1 MLGGV
6 LIAAALE
13 VVAGP
18 VDVAK
23 TEYDRYCREITGGE
37 PPKATFTVDA
47 KLDALHDEYR
57 IVSEGEGVRFVGA
70 NERAVLF
77 AVYDFL
83 SRRGGCKWFWD
94 GDIVPRKE
102 KIDCAGL
109 DVREKSQFEYRGLR
123 YFAHRGLTRFQAEH
137 WGLEDWKREIDWCV
151 KNRLN
156 LMMPRIGM
164 DDTWQ
169 KAYPDI
175 VPYPDPAK
183 KLPEAGKG
191 FDDRSLFWSLEYRGR
206 LRKAFTAY
214 AEERGVMMPVD
225 FGTMTHWYSRT
236 PRAYLDKVKPEFLPQ
251 ATKGYGEDTGR
262 VWDIRKP
269 GYLDRYWRLTEAFL
283 DAGYGKPDLLHTIGL
298 GERMVYTNRADNLK
312 LKIDVMNALIGKAG
326 KEHSS
331 SKVLLAG
338 WDFYFT
344 WRPDEVQSLL
354 GHLDPAKIVIWD
366 YEADA
371 PERDWDWIN
380 GCAMSNNFTKWGL
393 KGKMPYTFGIFLCYE
408 SGLDMRADYPLIEK
422 RQKEIENDPM
432 CKGYILWPESSHTDT
447 FALRYFTENAWRA
460 DGKKTSE
467 ALLPAF
473 CRDRYANLGDDTV
486 SRFERIWRKVLPI
499 AAATRWGNTY
509 CRDLI
514 GYKTKSVDPRTDV
527 TLAEMRP
534 ALAAMKGVFDDLA
547 KAVRR
552 RSSEFARRDAI
563 DLARAAADRLAIAT
577 RQELVEKYD
586 AWCRGEASADEVKT
600 LAGRYAKI
608 ARAIADLLELST
620 DFSLWESYERLD
632 RIEKVRNPDFEH
644 VLVDNAINGY
654 CRSHQYEAARYWYQP
669 LAEMLA
675 ATYVA
680 QVQAEKRQPIDEKKL
695 KELSDRLHR
704 QMLTRPLKEMR
715 PGFNRAS
722 SVCKPFAAIMK
733 TLTATADL

>member
-1 MLGGV
+1 
-6 LIAAALE
+6 
-13 VVAGP
+13 
-18 VDVAK
+18 
-23 TEYDRYCREITGGE
+23 
-37 PPKATFTVDA
+37 
-47 KLDALHDEYR
+47 
-57 IVSEGEGVRFVGA
+57 
-70 NERAVLF
+70 
-77 AVYDFL
+77 
-83 SRRGGCKWFWD
+83 
-94 GDIVPRKE
+94 
-102 KIDCAGL
+102 
-109 DVREKSQFEYRGLR
+109 
-123 YFAHRGLTRFQAEH
+123 
-137 WGLEDWKREIDWCV
+137 
-151 KNRLN
+151 
-156 LMMPRIGM
+156 
-164 DDTWQ
+164 
-169 KAYPDI
+169 
-175 VPYPDPAK
+175 
-183 KLPEAGKG
+183 
-191 FDDRSLFWSLEYRGR
+191 
-206 LRKAFTAY
+206 
-214 AEERGVMMPVD
+214 
-225 FGTMTHWYSRT
+225 
-236 PRAYLDKVKPEFLPQ
+236 
-251 ATKGYGEDTGR
+251 
-262 VWDIRKP
+262 
-269 GYLDRYWRLTEAFL
+269 
-283 DAGYGKPDLLHTIGL
+283 
-298 GERMVYTNRADNLK
+298 
-312 LKIDVMNALIGKAG
+312 
-326 KEHSS
+326 
-331 SKVLLAG
+331 
-338 WDFYFT
+338 
-344 WRPDEVQSLL
+344 
-354 GHLDPAKIVIWD
+354 
-366 YEADA
+366 
-371 PERDWDWIN
+371 
-380 GCAMSNNFTKWGL
+380 
-393 KGKMPYTFGIFLCYE
+393 
-408 SGLDMRADYPLIEK
+408 MRADYPLIEK

-586 AWCRGEASADEVKT
+586 AWCKGEASADEVKT

-695 KELSDRLHR
+695 KELSDRLHQ